1 MVKHGLESDGVID
14 RLFELLWKRDPF
26 SDSAP
31 QMRIPQTVVFRYCA
45 PSAWYFTSVDG
56 TIKRKS
62 KAKLTCQHIE
72 EEFLRHPSESNVV
85 ACYIYDISTEGVAT
99 KTIIEHLDPNGLKEL
114 LYNRKKTHNGI
125 LQKFTDPKGGQNHM
139 VRALWSP
146 KVFILERRMNK
157 NRVADTRC
165 DIYERAVTYEGP
177 DFLSTTAPIRGATL
191 PNAVHTIAHAIIQHV
206 TAVTG
211 DEVKITR
218 MALNFKVDP
227 NGRLCFLFASSIRL
241 RDEKSRPLGG
251 SASVTNADATNKPLE
266 VGAVFAVPSH
276 VRFTGTS
283 TVSQPATFQRTCSC
297 PVCQVPVE
305 EQGLYEVFYK
315 VLIAYEEELHRN
327 GRVLRGAGD
336 VTGSSGI
343 SNQAF
348 AVPEV
353 IRRLHPRITEAD
365 FAKYK
370 SDPIFLFKSASVCEG
385 CFVTFSTPQLGATH
399 SHQLKECEAPGF
411 VIDDAQSTAR
421 SRVSEDLIIGTQD
434 LNPDRLKQRRRATM
448 RRIESRREEVHVKE
462 EEELRKRFQVK
473 KVRSTS
479 CPRLPTW
486 CTKDLEHP
494 LASQSSHPVDV
505 GLHHPFLGPSLSGC
519 LGMGVRVEASNRP
532 RDARLWVPGHVDSR
546 AFVESL
552 RADGNAAPTSN
563 NKSAGLSRAVSASF
577 LPVSP
582 SKVGLRGASN
592 RFQQKAAPYLREL
605 GAFMQRAEVVQ
616 GSSATFEYAHGQME
630 QAKLASNSGFDDGR
644 EDSCA
649 MCMAG
654 TPREGSC
661 SSGRSSDFGDDI
673 ISTEF
678 SGRPESGTRH
688 PGGEYSPTSPQ
699 GNLKTGT
706 STPSTNTTRPP
717 SRSTGRPGSRS
728 TGNETWSRPSTSGV
742 SGPSVRVASLSR
754 PSSSPHL
761 SGHHSQ
767 QRSGSGRQLGRPS
780 SSPGVA
786 VHRQSRGKEPPGL
799 TRALEA
805 LALQE
810 ELQDDDEDAFIGSDA
825 IHDED
830 WQLAGG
836 GDTRGQPRPA
846 SQ

>member
-1 MVKHGLESDGVID
+1 MKHALESDGVID

-31 QMRIPQTVVFRYCA
+31 QMRIPQTVVFRYRA

-85 ACYIYDISTEGVAT
+85 ACYIYDIATEGVAT
-99 KTIIEHLDPNGLKEL
+99 KTIIEHLDPDGLKEL
-114 LYNRKKTHNGI
+114 LYNREKTHNGI

-177 DFLSTTAPIRGATL
+177 DFLSQTAPIRGATL

-251 SASVTNADATNKPLE
+251 HASVTNAYANKPLE

-283 TVSQPATFQRTCSC
+283 TVSQPATFQRTHCC

-315 VLIAYEEELHRN
+315 VLIAYEEELRKK
-327 GRVLRGAGD
+327 GRVLRGAGE
-336 VTGSSGI
+336 VKSNMGI
-343 SNQAF
+343 SNDTS

-365 FAKYK
+365 FAKYR

-385 CFVTFSTPQLGATH
+385 CFVTFSTPQLGAAH

-411 VIDDAQSTAR
+411 VVDDAQSTAR
-421 SRVSEDLIIGTQD
+421 SRMSEDVIIGTQD

-448 RRIESRREEVHVKE
+448 RRIETRREEVHVKE
-462 EEELRKRFQVK
+462 EEELRKRFQVRK
-473 KVRSTS
+473 IRSTS

-486 CTKDLEHP
+486 CAKDLEHP

-505 GLHHPFLGPSLSGC
+505 GLHHPCLGPSLAGC

-546 AFVESL
+546 SFVESL
-552 RADGNAAPTSN
+552 RADGNAAPTGN
-563 NKSAGLSRAVSASF
+563 NKSAGLSRAVSASC
-577 LPVSP
+577 LPISP

-592 RFQQKAAPYLREL
+592 KFQQKAAPYLREL

-616 GSSATFEYAHGQME
+616 GSSVPFEYTHAQMDH
-630 QAKLASNSGFDDGR
+630 ANAAGNSSFDDGR

-649 MCMAG
+649 MGMSG
-654 TPREGSC
+654 MPHEVSC
-661 SSGRSSDFGDDI
+661 SSGRSSDSGDDL
-673 ISTEF
+673 ISTE
-678 SGRPESGTRH
+678 SPGSRRPGSSTRH
-688 PGGEYSPTSPQ
+688 PGSEYSPTSPQ
-699 GNLKTGT
+699 GNFKTGT

-742 SGPSVRVASLSR
+742 SGPSVGVASLSR

-767 QRSGSGRQLGRPS
+767 QQSRRGSQLGRPS
-780 SSPGVA
+780 SSPGIA
-786 VHRQSRGKEPPGL
+786 VHRQSRGKVPQGL

-805 LALQE
+805 LAAQE
-810 ELQDDDEDAFIGSDA
+810 ELQDDDEDALIGGDA
-825 IHDED
+825 INDEE
-830 WQLAGG
+830 WQQAEGI
-836 GDTRGQPRPA
+836 DTLGQPRPA